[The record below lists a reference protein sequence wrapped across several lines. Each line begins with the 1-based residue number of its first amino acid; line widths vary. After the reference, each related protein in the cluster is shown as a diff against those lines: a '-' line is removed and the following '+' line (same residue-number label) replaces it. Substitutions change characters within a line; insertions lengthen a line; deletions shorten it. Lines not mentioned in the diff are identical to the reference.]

1 MSFILS
7 LFSVILGHPEGKSR
21 PVSVRRLLDG
31 LARSV
36 IEDKLDDIYV
46 ELKSQDTRRQS
57 AALFLLA
64 SIVKRGMGLA
74 SEVAK
79 RFDFKLP
86 VLSKLSKLFRVQK
99 VKKAGNGCNHGRK
112 RSSRKAFVEFAISF
126 VEVGNPRLL
135 RWILQQ
141 KEMFSGVLR
150 GLAND
155 DADTVITV
163 LTTLHNRVLREDSL
177 VPPGL
182 RSVLF
187 GSATLEQLS
196 LISGNPMA
204 GPVADIA
211 HDVLLMVCTDPQ
223 NGLMPGAGLKG
234 NQKWLLDLMRK
245 LKPNKVAHHK
255 HLLLAIVKGRPNLCS
270 VYMDEFPYNLEPN
283 ASTSWLVDCYIFLR
297 ELMLVYN
304 NLHQNIAA
312 GFAISLVT
320 DIISTVDV
328 DAAVAT
334 IFAHSSDESI
344 ARTKEL
350 HGQLKCIIPRA
361 FTRPVINKGLLH
373 SNILVKHG
381 TLRLVL
387 ESLKLLNDLLTSMET
402 LIKDS
407 VAKQG
412 AVSFEEGMVNLQNPP
427 GLNSLTHL
435 DMHSIVDRVDLS
447 PDKARTEELRALKIY
462 VESEIR
468 AELPDP
474 QVFLKL
480 LISSSAKHSVIGV
493 KRPANFP
500 DVALKKSKTDKSSE
514 SMDILISGLDMLPAD
529 VINEDAKNAN
539 AVTSTDEKKDEMTV
553 VYDIWELTEDTSF
566 GNKSKDV
573 DNFFR
578 SKVFDVLKFSLR
590 TMPIAFEGSFDFFK
604 ILPDNPADLSID
616 HQLSL
621 LSLLFEYVKHSAGSR
636 ASAGA
641 IEAMYRHLHPLINF
655 LICSQVKDIHD
666 QAYTLVRMAM
676 ISTGAFDQNIS
687 EIDAWFEFLPG
698 YIKDD
703 NLVQGNGI
711 EALRSHFAVVISFL
725 CDAVSTIGNNLYSY
739 LNQMHQFLLDAD
751 FNNGKCENAG

>member
-1 MSFILS
+1 
-7 LFSVILGHPEGKSR
+7 
-21 PVSVRRLLDG
+21 
-31 LARSV
+31 
-36 IEDKLDDIYV
+36 
-46 ELKSQDTRRQS
+46 
-57 AALFLLA
+57 
-64 SIVKRGMGLA
+64 
-74 SEVAK
+74 
-79 RFDFKLP
+79 
-86 VLSKLSKLFRVQK
+86 
-99 VKKAGNGCNHGRK
+99 
-112 RSSRKAFVEFAISF
+112 
-126 VEVGNPRLL
+126 
-135 RWILQQ
+135 
-141 KEMFSGVLR
+141 
-150 GLAND
+150 
-155 DADTVITV
+155 
-163 LTTLHNRVLREDSL
+163 
-177 VPPGL
+177 
-182 RSVLF
+182 
-187 GSATLEQLS
+187 
-196 LISGNPMA
+196 MA

-234 NQKWLLDLMRK
+234 NQKRLLDLMRK

-283 ASTSWLVDCYIFLR
+283 ASTSWFS
-297 ELMLVYN
+297 
-304 NLHQNIAA
+304 
-312 GFAISLVT
+312 AISLVT

-529 VINEDAKNAN
+529 VINEDAKSAN
-539 AVTSTDEKKDEMTV
+539 AV
-553 VYDIWELTEDTSF
+553 
-566 GNKSKDV
+566 
-573 DNFFR
+573 
-578 SKVFDVLKFSLR
+578 
-590 TMPIAFEGSFDFFK
+590 
-604 ILPDNPADLSID
+604 PD
-616 HQLSL
+616 
-621 LSLLFEYVKHSAGSR
+621 
-636 ASAGA
+636 
-641 IEAMYRHLHPLINF
+641 
-655 LICSQVKDIHD
+655 
-666 QAYTLVRMAM
+666 
-676 ISTGAFDQNIS
+676 
-687 EIDAWFEFLPG
+687 
-698 YIKDD
+698 
-703 NLVQGNGI
+703 
-711 EALRSHFAVVISFL
+711 
-725 CDAVSTIGNNLYSY
+725 
-739 LNQMHQFLLDAD
+739 
-751 FNNGKCENAG
+751 